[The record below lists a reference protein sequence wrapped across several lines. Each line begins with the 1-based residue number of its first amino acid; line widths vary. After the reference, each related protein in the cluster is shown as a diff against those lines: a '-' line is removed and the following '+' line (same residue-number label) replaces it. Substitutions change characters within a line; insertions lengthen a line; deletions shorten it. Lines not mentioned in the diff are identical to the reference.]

1 MKLDQGYLTDW
12 LVQMNEGLD
21 GAAETALLVL
31 PTDRDENILTAHQMQ
46 HKDVVEGIWP
56 AVQTPCR
63 ILINQHLEDDV
74 RILPGHQKTS
84 AGFGTQPRLAVA
96 SIAVL
101 FDEFVLH
108 RYLARVGHR

>member
-46 HKDVVEGIWP
+46 HKDVVEGI
-56 AVQTPCR
+56 
-63 ILINQHLEDDV
+63 
-74 RILPGHQKTS
+74 
-84 AGFGTQPRLAVA
+84 
-96 SIAVL
+96 
-101 FDEFVLH
+101 
-108 RYLARVGHR
+108 